1 MSLRWTSLIGSALN
15 AYTARRRRLLRHTD
29 WWTANTAHVQLTQL
43 SNLLKHARNTRFGIE
58 HGFGAI
64 ARNSADDLLRAFRQ
78 RVPISDFGSFRSA
91 IIEMR
96 EHGARDVLWPGLIKH
111 YAQTS
116 GTTAGDKFIP
126 VSQEMMR
133 SNFRSAMDIFAL
145 APGFGVSLPDL
156 TRGRSLF
163 LGGSTDLSINQHGIA
178 TGDLSGLV
186 TPLIRWPL
194 SEIYSPGPTVAL
206 MSDWTKKIEAMA
218 QQCVAQDIRMVS
230 GMCSWQLVLFS
241 RVIELAR
248 QRNASVRTLRDVW
261 PNLRLLVH
269 GGVRY
274 APFDP
279 RMREAWSGDTAGEF
293 SPARLE
299 LYPASEAF
307 VAMQDTP
314 GDPSLRLMSD
324 VGNFF
329 EFVPVEEINNANPTA
344 HAAHEVE
351 RGQRYVVVLSTC
363 AGLWRCILGD
373 VVVFDTVP
381 NNPFT
386 QRSGDGPARLRIVGR
401 HKHFINAFGEN
412 LIVENIET
420 AVAHAAAES
429 GLVVGE
435 FTAAPV
441 YPGIGTRAGLELV
454 VELSNPEP
462 GALTRFAAA
471 FDGSL
476 KSQCVDYSVK
486 RSGDLGMTPPR
497 VTPVAMGT
505 VHRWMASRGK
515 LGGQHKCPRC
525 ANSREYV
532 NGVRQFGGF
541 GDASSTGGHE
551 ARADNGVTVE
561 LKPAVTPS

>member
-1 MSLRWTSLIGSALN
+1 MSFRWTSLIGTALS
-15 AYTARRRRLLRHTD
+15 AYTARRRRLLRDRD

-43 SNLLKHARNTRFGIE
+43 TNLLKHARNTRFGLE
-58 HGFGAI
+58 HGFASI
-64 ARNSADDLLRAFRQ
+64 ARRSGSDLLREYRE
-78 RVPISDFGSFRSA
+78 RVPVSDFGAFRSA
-91 IIEMR
+91 ITEMR

-145 APGFGVSLPDL
+145 APSFGVSLPDL

-218 QQCVAQDIRMVS
+218 QQCVSQDIRMVS

-248 QRNASVRTLRDVW
+248 TRNASVRTLKDVW

-324 VGNFF
+324 VGNFL
-329 EFVPVEEINNANPTA
+329 EFVPIEEINNASPTA

-351 RGQRYVVVLSTC
+351 PGQRYVVVLSTC

-381 NNPFT
+381 DDPFAH
-386 QRSGDGPARLRIVGR
+386 RVGNGPARLRIVGR

-420 AVAHAAAES
+420 AVAHAAGES

-441 YPGIGTRAGLELV
+441 YPTSTSRAGLELV
-454 VELSNPEP
+454 VELNNPEP
-462 GALTRFAAA
+462 NALQRFAQA
-471 FDGSL
+471 FDESL
-476 KSQCVDYSVK
+476 KNQCVDYSVK
-486 RSGDLGMTPPR
+486 RSGNLGMTPPR
-497 VTPVAMGT
+497 VTTVAMGT

-525 ANSREYV
+525 ANSRDYV
-532 NGVRQFGGF
+532 DGVRQA
-541 GDASSTGGHE
+541 GDIVDALNTS
-551 ARADNGVTVE
+551 ARVTSAGDGTAVE
-561 LKPAVTPS
+561 LKPAAMTS

>member
-1 MSLRWTSLIGSALN
+1 MSFRWTSLIGTALN
-15 AYTARRRRLLRHTD
+15 AYTARRRRLLRNRE

-43 SNLLKHARNTRFGIE
+43 TKLLKHARNTRFGLE
-58 HGFGAI
+58 HGFASI
-64 ARNSADDLLRAFRQ
+64 ARRSGSDLLREYRE
-78 RVPISDFGSFRSA
+78 RVPVSDFGAFRSA
-91 IIEMR
+91 ITEMR

-145 APGFGVSLPDL
+145 SPGFGVSLPDL

-186 TPLIRWPL
+186 TPMIRWPL

-218 QQCVAQDIRMVS
+218 QQCVTQDIRMVS

-279 RMREAWSGDTAGEF
+279 RMREAWSGDIAGEF

-307 VAMQDTP
+307 VAIQDTP
-314 GDPSLRLMSD
+314 GEASLRLMSD
-324 VGNFF
+324 VGNFL
-329 EFVPVEEINNANPTA
+329 EFVPIEEINSASPTA
-344 HAAHEVE
+344 HAAFEVE

-420 AVAHAAAES
+420 AVAHAASAT

-441 YPGIGTRAGLELV
+441 YPTSTSRAGLELV
-454 VELSNPEP
+454 VELNNPER
-462 GALTRFAAA
+462 GALQRFAQA
-471 FDGSL
+471 FDESL

-497 VTPVAMGT
+497 VTPVTMGT

-525 ANSREYV
+525 ANTRDYV
-532 NGVRQFGGF
+532 DGVRQAGGIV
-541 GDASSTGGHE
+541 DALGTG
-551 ARADNGVTVE
+551 AREMSAVDGTAVE
-561 LKPAVTPS
+561 LKPAAMSS

>member
-1 MSLRWTSLIGSALN
+1 VSFRWTSLIGSALH
-15 AYTARRRRLLRHTD
+15 AYTARRRRLLHARD
-29 WWTANTAHVQLTQL
+29 WWTANTAQVQLAQL
-43 SNLLKHARNTRFGIE
+43 SRLLKHARNTRFGIE
-58 HGFGAI
+58 NGFAAI
-64 ARNSADDLLRAFRQ
+64 ARHTGDDLLKAYRQ
-78 RVPISDFGSFRSA
+78 RVPVTDFGAFRAA
-91 IIEMR
+91 ITEMR
-96 EHGARDVLWPGLIKH
+96 EHGARDVLWPGLVKH

-163 LGGSTDLSINQHGIA
+163 LGGSTNLSINEHGIA

-194 SEIYSPGPTVAL
+194 SEIYSPGPAVAL

-218 QQCVAQDIRMVS
+218 QQCVMQDIRMIS

-248 QRNASVRTLRDVW
+248 QRNDRVRTLRDVW

-279 RMREAWSGDTAGEF
+279 RMREAWSGSTTGEF

-329 EFVPVEEINNANPTA
+329 EFVPVEEINSANPVA

-381 NNPFT
+381 SNPFT
-386 QRSGDGPARLRIVGR
+386 QRPGDGPGRLRIVGR

-420 AVAHAAAES
+420 AVAHAAEAT

-441 YPGIGTRAGLELV
+441 YPTATTRAGLELV
-454 VELSNPEP
+454 VELTNPEP
-462 GALTRFAAA
+462 GALKRFAAA
-471 FDGSL
+471 FDESL

-525 ANSREYV
+525 ANTRDYV
-532 NGVRQFGGF
+532 DGVRRAGGIV
-541 GDASSTGGHE
+541 DSPRTLSSE
-551 ARADNGVTVE
+551 VSPDNSMAVE
-561 LKPAVTPS
+561 L